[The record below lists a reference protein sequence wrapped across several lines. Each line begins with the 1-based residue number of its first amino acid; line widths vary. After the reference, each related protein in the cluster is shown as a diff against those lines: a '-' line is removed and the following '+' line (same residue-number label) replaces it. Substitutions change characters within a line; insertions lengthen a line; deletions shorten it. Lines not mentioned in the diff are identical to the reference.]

1 MAGSR
6 VRGVGWT
13 AAAGTAGM
21 LLVLGGC
28 SSLKSLTDA
37 TSGTV
42 MLQAVSITGCP
53 QSAAP
58 LPGWVNC
65 TGTVSLDVT
74 KTVASGYVSVYFN
87 YPNTDAFYEGQLQVS
102 SSTPGNI
109 VVPVLNPYVSV
120 CVTSY
125 STTIDVYDGPTSDQ
139 NATLLAS
146 FPMTLNVTC

>member
-6 VRGVGWT
+6 VRGMGWRVV
-13 AAAGTAGM
+13 AAGGVA
-21 LLVLGGC
+21 LALAGC
-28 SSLKSLTDA
+28 SALKALTDA

-42 MLQAVSITGCP
+42 TLQAVSITGCP
-53 QSAAP
+53 TSAAP

-74 KTVASGYVSVYFN
+74 KAVTSGYVSVYFN
-87 YPNTDAFYEGQLQVS
+87 YPNTSAFYEGELPVAS
-102 SSTPGNI
+102 GTPGDI
-109 VVPVLNPYVSV
+109 VVPVLNAYVSA

-125 STTIDVYDGPTSDQ
+125 ATTIDVYDGPTSDA

-146 FPMTLNVTC
+146 FPTTLNVSC